1 MITLITGTPGAGK
14 TAYAIAQLYEFV
26 QAEKAKAERTGEP
39 ARPVFVMGVPDLMIE
54 HEVAPPVSQWATLVP
69 SEEDPDLE
77 EAVFTFPDGALVF
90 IDEAQKVYRP
100 RASGSKVPP
109 HVAAFEKHRHKGLDF
124 WLITQSETLIDKN
137 VRELVGKHIHLRSMW
152 SGRKLYE
159 WPETTDASSRTNRDA
174 ATTRGYKL
182 PKHIFGLY
190 KSASMH
196 VKQSRRL
203 PWQLGLVGVAVA
215 VVGVLGFNAYAR
227 VSDAIGGNVAAPA
240 VATQPEKPK
249 IVATAHGTGT
259 IQGAPGQQRDI
270 TPADFEPR
278 IRTRPETAPIYD
290 AIRTVKTMPV
300 VAGCIA
306 MRDECKCY
314 THQGTDAFIEPTA
327 CRELIRNPPFNPW
340 QEATGQSTR
349 PTPGT
354 PAGESIEPSPPV

>member
-26 QAEKAKAERTGEP
+26 QSEKARAERTGEP
-39 ARPVFVMGVPDLMIE
+39 PRPVFVMGVPDLMIE

-69 SEEDPDLE
+69 SEEDPELE

-124 WLITQSETLIDKN
+124 WLVTQSETLIDKN

-174 ATTRGYKL
+174 ATTRSYKL
-182 PKHIFGLY
+182 PKHVFGLY
-190 KSASMH
+190 KSASLH
-196 VKQSRRL
+196 VKQSRRM
-203 PWQLGLVGVAVA
+203 PWQLGLVVGALGLVAW
-215 VVGVLGFNAYAR
+215 LGSNAYSR
-227 VSDAIGGNVAAPA
+227 VTDAIGGNVAPPQ
-240 VATQPEKPK
+240 VEQYPK
-249 IVATAHGTGT
+249 AKSQESSSVTRSTVQGTGV
-259 IQGAPGQQRDI
+259 GAV

-290 AIRTVKTMPV
+290 PIRQVKAMPV
-300 VAGCIA
+300 VAGCVS
-306 MRDECKCY
+306 MRDQCKCY
-314 THQGTDAFIEPTA
+314 TQQGTDAFIEPAA

-340 QEATGQSTR
+340 HDPGHSTATA
-349 PTPGT
+349 PGT
-354 PAGESIEPSPPV
+354 PAGPSNASLLAAVE